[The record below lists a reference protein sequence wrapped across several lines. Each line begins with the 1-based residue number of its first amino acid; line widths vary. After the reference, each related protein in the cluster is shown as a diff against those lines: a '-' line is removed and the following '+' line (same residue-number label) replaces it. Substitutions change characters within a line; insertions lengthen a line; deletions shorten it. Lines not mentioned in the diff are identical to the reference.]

1 MPQVMPVRLGVVLA
15 IVSAVSMLCL
25 ALVADDSKQLSAEE
39 AMVHPSW
46 FQKYRAGLAK
56 RGGGFPMLSSFLP
69 GCNNNDALG
78 IFLCVLLAAVDGFIA
93 GAVVGVLYNELPIK
107 V

>member
-15 IVSAVSMLCL
+15 IVSAVSMLCV
-25 ALVADDSKQLSAEE
+25 ALVADDAKQLKNPGTGDVAD
-39 AMVHPSW
+39 
-46 FQKYRAGLAK
+46 YRKKLST
-56 RGGGFPMLSSFLP
+56 GFSMLSSFLP

-78 IFLCVLLAAVDGFIA
+78 IFLCVLLAAVDGFVA